1 MIINLFGGP
10 SAGKS
15 TTAHGITSLL
25 KQRGLLCEMASE
37 VAKDIVWRGDHG
49 TLDNQILLFAMQYEK
64 IRLLL
69 GRVDYI
75 VCDSPLLLSK
85 VYDNTGSLHLHGLI
99 DDVNS
104 QFDNFN
110 IFLNRKKAY
119 QPIGRVHSETEAHQ
133 LDVEMLDLLIDNN
146 QNYITLDADDNV
158 CETIA
163 NMAVLKYE
171 I

>member
-10 SAGKS
+10 GTGKS

-64 IRLLL
+64 IRVLL
-69 GRVDYI
+69 GKVDYI

-85 VYDNTGSLHLHGLI
+85 VYDTSGSPHLSGLI
-99 DDVNS
+99 DEVNNS
-104 QFDNFN
+104 FENFN
-110 IFLNRKKAY
+110 VFLNRKKAY
-119 QPIGRVHSETEAHQ
+119 QPIGRVHNEAEAHL
-133 LDVEMLDLLIDNN
+133 LDTSMLDLLIDDD
-146 QNYITLDADDNV
+146 QNYVTLDADEKV

-163 NMAVLKYE
+163 NLVVRV
-171 I
+171 